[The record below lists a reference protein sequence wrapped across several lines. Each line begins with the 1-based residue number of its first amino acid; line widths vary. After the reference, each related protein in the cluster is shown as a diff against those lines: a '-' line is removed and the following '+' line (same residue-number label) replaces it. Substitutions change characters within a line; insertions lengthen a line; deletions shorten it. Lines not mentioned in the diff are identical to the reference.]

1 MASPPEL
8 KTLVKCHE
16 ELIVVTRNNL
26 KAMACF
32 LLIEEIISHET
43 YREVTDSK
51 SYHTDHE
58 RAGIILRCL
67 EDKVQEDAKYYLIF
81 YEYLSKEQHSKITSQ
96 MNEEIVRFRKKSKW
110 QQYEILNYYLDIY
123 IHYY

>member
-8 KTLVKCHE
+8 KTLVKCHK
-16 ELIVVTRNNL
+16 ELIVVIRNNL
-26 KAMACF
+26 QAISRF
-32 LLIEEIISHET
+32 LLIEEIISHKT

-51 SYHTDHE
+51 SYHTDHD
-58 RAGIILRCL
+58 RAIIILRCL
-67 EDKVQEDAKYYLIF
+67 EDKVQEDANYYTVF

-110 QQYEILNYYLDIY
+110 CM
-123 IHYY
+123 